1 MGGHR
6 SGCESGCRFGRPH
19 LAPRR
24 GVLPQGTFVSTQRSV
39 TGQRVDHRGTYVH
52 QRHRRW
58 TRRSAPR
65 CWTGGRSALSTST
78 IGASLST
85 IQHDSQFVIDTAEL
99 VPDEHLAMTP
109 SSDMPMR
116 EGSRD
121 GPGGCLMCGGPRP
134 STRARYCTR
143 ACQQRSYRLRHQTPT
158 ADLTSV
164 RTALQCRKA
173 LVAHTIYE
181 CGGCGER
188 FLGERR
194 CADCNLF
201 ARAVGV
207 GGSCPECDAPLL
219 LEDLLG
225 EGVIPTT

>member
-1 MGGHR
+1 
-6 SGCESGCRFGRPH
+6 
-19 LAPRR
+19 
-24 GVLPQGTFVSTQRSV
+24 
-39 TGQRVDHRGTYVH
+39 
-52 QRHRRW
+52 
-58 TRRSAPR
+58 
-65 CWTGGRSALSTST
+65 LSTSA
-78 IGASLST
+78 IGAPLST
-85 IQHDSQFVIDTAEL
+85 IQHDAQFVVDRAEL
-99 VPDEHLAMTP
+99 LPDEHLGMTQ
-109 SSDMPMR
+109 SSDVRMR

-143 ACQQRSYRLRHQTPT
+143 ACQQRSYRLRRQTPT
-158 ADLTSV
+158 ADLTNV
-164 RTALQCRKA
+164 RKALQRRKA

-194 CADCNLF
+194 CGDCNLF

>member
-1 MGGHR
+1 M
-6 SGCESGCRFGRPH
+6 
-19 LAPRR
+19 
-24 GVLPQGTFVSTQRSV
+24 
-39 TGQRVDHRGTYVH
+39 
-52 QRHRRW
+52 
-58 TRRSAPR
+58 
-65 CWTGGRSALSTST
+65 STST

-121 GPGGCLMCGGPRP
+121 GPGGCLLCGGPRP

-164 RTALQCRKA
+164 RKALQHRKA

-188 FLGERR
+188 FPRR
-194 CADCNLF
+194 ATLRRLQLVCSCGRF
-201 ARAVGV
+201 GRRVPGV
-207 GGSCPECDAPLL
+207 RHDRSR
-219 LEDLLG
+219 
-225 EGVIPTT
+225 